1 LTSVGHIYRTF
12 LSDYKI
18 LDEAGSIDDD
28 GQSRGSKSNYSE
40 VDDQEERLDGSSSSS
55 VSDHLSSFQGSAGT
69 HVDLDR
75 EQVETDSIGKGFKIG
90 QNQGYLVK
98 LFFSAESNPH
108 TNRDEALRALDRNIP
123 SSRESI
129 DDKMRKFELG
139 VRFDIQ
145 NERDA
150 RSDCWSIENA
160 VSEPSEPLTDAEY
173 ASRLEEIA
181 EEVPPEQH
189 GLRVQPEDSRSDIWS
204 VEGVPRIEIKLIFHN
219 LSQ

>member
-1 LTSVGHIYRTF
+1 MV
-12 LSDYKI
+12 KI
-18 LDEAGSIDDD
+18 C
-28 GQSRGSKSNYSE
+28 
-40 VDDQEERLDGSSSSS
+40 
-55 VSDHLSSFQGSAGT
+55 
-69 HVDLDR
+69 
-75 EQVETDSIGKGFKIG
+75 
-90 QNQGYLVK
+90 
-98 LFFSAESNPH
+98 FSAESNPH

>member
-1 LTSVGHIYRTF
+1 MGTHPIFESDFDCLT
-12 LSDYKI
+12 
-18 LDEAGSIDDD
+18 DEAGSIDDD

-40 VDDQEERLDGSSSSS
+40 LDDQEERLDGSSSSS

-69 HVDLDR
+69 HVDLDQ
-75 EQVETDSIGKGFKIG
+75 EQVETDSI
-90 QNQGYLVK
+90 
-98 LFFSAESNPH
+98 AESNPH

-204 VEGVPRIEIKLIFHN
+204 RASTPG
-219 LSQ
+219 LSCVSAASSA

>member
-1 LTSVGHIYRTF
+1 MTSVGHIYRTF

-90 QNQGYLVK
+90 QNQGLK
-98 LFFSAESNPH
+98 FGKIIFFS
-108 TNRDEALRALDRNIP
+108 
-123 SSRESI
+123 
-129 DDKMRKFELG
+129 
-139 VRFDIQ
+139 
-145 NERDA
+145 
-150 RSDCWSIENA
+150 
-160 VSEPSEPLTDAEY
+160 
-173 ASRLEEIA
+173 
-181 EEVPPEQH
+181 
-189 GLRVQPEDSRSDIWS
+189 
-204 VEGVPRIEIKLIFHN
+204 
-219 LSQ
+219 